1 VTNVNPFSYRNGR
14 LFCEELP
21 VAQIAQKVETPFYL
35 YSQSAFED
43 QFRTFDQA
51 FAPMRHLTCYA
62 VKANSNIAV
71 LSLFRRLGA
80 GFDIVSQGEMMRA
93 LAAGAD
99 PGKII
104 YSGVGK
110 RIEEI
115 DLGLAQ
121 GILQFNVESAAEMQ
135 RLEARARALGKPA
148 CVALRVNPGI
158 DAGTHPYIATG
169 LREHK
174 FGITIEDAWEIYRSV
189 RRSRHIHAT
198 GIACHIG
205 SQITSVAPFL
215 AAMKRLKR
223 MCAEL
228 RGEGIEIRHLDLGG
242 GLGITYDKETPPHV
256 REYARAVMTTLGD
269 LDCTLILEPGRVIVG
284 NAGILV
290 TRVVLTKRTEA
301 KNFVV
306 IDAGMSELIRP
317 SLYGS
322 YHAIREVVRKGR
334 RKWKADVVGPICES
348 GDFIARDRNM
358 PMVRADECLAIMSAG
373 AYGFVLSS
381 NYNTRLR
388 PAEVMVRQDRYKII
402 RKREQFQDLIRNES
416 RHPFPVKS
424 PGRR

>member
-1 VTNVNPFSYRNGR
+1 VNPFSYRNGK
-14 LFCEELP
+14 LFCEDLP
-21 VAQIAQKVETPFYL
+21 VAQIAQKVGTPFYL
-35 YSQSAFED
+35 YSQSAFEH
-43 QFRTFDQA
+43 QFRAFDQA
-51 FAPMRHLTCYA
+51 FARARHLTCYA

-93 LAAGAD
+93 LVAGAE

-110 RIEEI
+110 KTEEI
-115 DLGLAQ
+115 DLGLAR
-121 GILQFNVESAAEMQ
+121 GILQFNVESAAEM
-135 RLEARARALGKPA
+135 RHLEARARTLRKPA
-148 CVALRVNPGI
+148 CIALRVNPGI

-174 FGITIEDAWEIYRSV
+174 FGITIEDAWEIYRST
-189 RRSRHIHAT
+189 RRSRYLQAT

-205 SQITSVAPFL
+205 SQITSVTPFL
-215 AAMKRLKR
+215 VAMERLKR
-223 MCAEL
+223 MFTEL
-228 RGEGIEIRHLDLGG
+228 RQEGIDVRHLDLGG
-242 GLGITYDKETPPHV
+242 GLGITYDKEKPPHV
-256 REYARAVMTTLGD
+256 REYARAVLKSLGD

-290 TRVVLTKRTEA
+290 TRVVLTKKTGA

-306 IDAGMSELIRP
+306 LDAGMSELIRP
-317 SLYGS
+317 CLYGS

-334 RKWKADVVGPICES
+334 RTWKADLVGPICES
-348 GDFIARDRNM
+348 GDFIARDRRM
-358 PMVRADECLAIMSAG
+358 PIVREGEWLSIMSAG

-388 PAEVMVRQDRYKII
+388 PAEVLVRRDRYKLI
-402 RKREQFQDLIRNES
+402 RKRERFQDLVRHES
-416 RHPFPVKS
+416 QYPFPAE
-424 PGRR
+424 PRGRK